1 MGASLSQCTCLD
13 TWLLS
18 SQSALQDKLNSL
30 ETQQGVLL
38 NNYTTLESQT
48 NIKTSDLTKRLETL
62 EKRLEAVEKKSNGM
76 FFIQEELDSD
86 TIVFHKGK

>member
-13 TWLLS
+13 KWLLS
-18 SQSALQDKLNSL
+18 NQSTLQEKVNSL
-30 ETQQGVLL
+30 ETQQGVLQ
-38 NNYTTLESQT
+38 NNYTTLETQ
-48 NIKTSDLTKRLETL
+48 LTKRLETL